1 MKCPPGAEVL
11 RWLDSAATL
20 PGRRRTALRRHVETC
35 SRCRSRA
42 DSLAALLATVQS
54 LSCPSTAHLSALAAG
69 EEMPAEHRRVLNAHL
84 RACLHCRTLFG
95 RAEEFLLAEAAVE
108 YEAQRPLPRRLAR
121 LFAAGAR
128 PTERSADRKS
138 RGKKRG

>member
-1 MKCPPGAEVL
+1 
-11 RWLDSAATL
+11 
-20 PGRRRTALRRHVETC
+20 
-35 SRCRSRA
+35 
-42 DSLAALLATVQS
+42 
-54 LSCPSTAHLSALAAG
+54 
-69 EEMPAEHRRVLNAHL
+69 MPAEHRRVLNAHL

-128 PTERSADRKS
+128 GRAQRGRAAVARIEKRPPDERKS
-138 RGKKRG
+138 RGKKK